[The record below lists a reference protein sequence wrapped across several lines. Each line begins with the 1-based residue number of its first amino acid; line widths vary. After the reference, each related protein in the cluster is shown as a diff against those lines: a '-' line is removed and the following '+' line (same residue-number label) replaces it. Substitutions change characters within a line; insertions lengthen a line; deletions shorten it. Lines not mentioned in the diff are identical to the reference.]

1 MNVTAEHQIAR
12 NIQQDYRV
20 ASRRRTCGYLSG
32 IIGSVSYPNPDS
44 TRIHPDNKNTCIH
57 I

>member
-20 ASRRRTCGYLSG
+20 ASRQRQGTSATEQPG
-32 IIGSVSYPNPDS
+32 
-44 TRIHPDNKNTCIH
+44 T
-57 I
+57 